1 MKQIKKKIW
10 MICIAIIAFSS
21 TSLLTTSCASG
32 SSSFYGEP
40 VGINPY
46 RKKKSNVVRSNIKV
60 RDAYTKPN
68 KKKRY

>member
-1 MKQIKKKIW
+1 
-10 MICIAIIAFSS
+10 MICIALVAFSS
-21 TSLLTTSCASG
+21 LTLLTTSCASG

-40 VGINPY
+40 VGMSQY

-60 RDAYTKPN
+60 RDSHTKAN